1 MEFNSFNQMYH
12 IQGNYT
18 KLEDSKSQVTP
29 TVQEN
34 QGTNDPDQ
42 FKQGVN
48 SFYNVVK
55 NHSVIPEK
63 SDVSQEDARSVVIGQ
78 SLPDKNYKK
87 LPSEIFFG

>member
-18 KLEDSKSQVTP
+18 TLEDSKNQITP

-34 QGTNDPDQ
+34 QEANNPDQ
-42 FKQGVN
+42 FKRGVN
-48 SFYNVVK
+48 TFYNIVK
-55 NHSVIPEK
+55 NHAVNPEK
-63 SDVSQEDARSVVIGQ
+63 DTLSQEDVGAVASES
-78 SLPDKNYKK
+78 SLTDKNYKR